1 MKTYLLFAAMCLAL
15 SLSGCDAAEEIL
27 DGEEAALKEADLPN
41 CSKVINCCANL
52 KSKEL
57 SEGLDDACDEQFV
70 PAANRVID
78 TYQDAKGELSPGS
91 DGERALYDETR
102 GTVEVGCRC
111 FLEQSVGQIDAVLLP
126 KDCEADTSV
135 GQAEADMCDG
145 AVDELVNPAGGNNG
159 E

>member
-1 MKTYLLFAAMCLAL
+1 MKTYFLFAALCLAL
-15 SLSGCDAAEEIL
+15 CLTGCDAAEEIL

-52 KSKEL
+52 KTKDL
-57 SEGLDDACDEQFV
+57 SDDINEACDEQFV
-70 PAANRVID
+70 PSANRVID
-78 TYQDAKGELSPGS
+78 TYQSAKGEVTPGS
-91 DGERALYDETR
+91 EAEKALYDETR
-102 GTVEVGCRC
+102 GSVEIGCRC

-126 KDCEADTSV
+126 LDCEADTSV

-145 AVDELVNPAGGNNG
+145 AVDNLVNPTGDQ